1 MGMILN
7 TGGIMIMVLDK
18 GGVIIKIF
26 DTEGV
31 IMIMGVVVGKGFH
44 L

>member
-1 MGMILN
+1 MVMILN
-7 TGGIMIMVLDK
+7 TGGIIIMVLDK
-18 GGVIIKIF
+18 GGVIIMIC

-31 IMIMGVVVGKGFH
+31 IMKMEVVVGKGFH

>member
-1 MGMILN
+1 MVMILN
-7 TGGIMIMVLDK
+7 TGGIIFMVLDK
-18 GGVIIKIF
+18 GGVIIMIC

-31 IMIMGVVVGKGFH
+31 IMKMEVVVGKGFH